1 MGSLRRS
8 PPFNRT
14 VNVFYL
20 KHGRKDQRSRRAR
33 RKHSLGPGFFV
44 FFGVSEGEHGMIGAC
59 PRKAAP
65 FQCSKANGPS
75 PRLGSSA
82 KRITRG
88 NASSPRPIFCEGGPS
103 PRLGS
108 SAKRIT
114 RGNASSP
121 RPIFCEG
128 GLGTAAFSFLFVA
141 FVSPFVLF
149 VTRFFLHCCTQ

>member
-1 MGSLRRS
+1 M
-8 PPFNRT
+8 
-14 VNVFYL
+14 
-20 KHGRKDQRSRRAR
+20 
-33 RKHSLGPGFFV
+33 

-59 PRKAAP
+59 PRIAAP
-65 FQCSKANGPS
+65 FQCSKAN
-75 PRLGSSA
+75 
-82 KRITRG
+82 
-88 NASSPRPIFCEGGPS
+88 GPS

-141 FVSPFVLF
+141 FVSPS
-149 VTRFFLHCCTQ
+149 CSP